1 MLLLFF
7 VQCLPRVSDV
17 VPRLC
22 NAFRGLVMLS
32 PRLCNAFRGLVMSPR
47 LCNAFR
53 GLVMSSPACAM
64 SSEGR
69 LAPRCCAG
77 HVTKLAVPFGPAR
90 QVTTA
95 CFYALGRHTHR
106 RGGRRPFFCERYMHR
121 GDDAPSSVEGI
132 RTGGGQRPFFCGRH
146 THRRGTMPFLLR
158 KAYAQARDNALS
170 SVEGIC
176 TDRKRICT
184 SYLVKQ

>member
-1 MLLLFF
+1 
-7 VQCLPRVSDV
+7 
-17 VPRLC
+17 
-22 NAFRGLVMLS
+22 
-32 PRLCNAFRGLVMSPR
+32 
-47 LCNAFR
+47 
-53 GLVMSSPACAM
+53 M

-106 RGGRRPFFCERYMHR
+106 RG
-121 GDDAPSSVEGI
+121 DNALSSAEDT
-132 RTGGGQRPFFCGRH
+132 RTGGGDDALSSAKGICTG
-146 THRRGTMPFLLR
+146 GG
-158 KAYAQARDNALS
+158 DDALS

-176 TDRKRICT
+176 TGGDVPSSVEGICT
-184 SYLVKQ
+184 GG

>member
-1 MLLLFF
+1 MQTTVVSSWLCKQRLHSIFWRSSVLLLFF
-7 VQCLPRVSDV
+7 VQCLPRVCDV

-32 PRLCNAFRGLVMSPR
+32 PV
-47 LCNAFR
+47 
-53 GLVMSSPACAM
+53 CAM
-64 SSEGR
+64 PSEGR

-106 RGGRRPFFCERYMHR
+106 RGDH
-121 GDDAPSSVEGI
+121 ALSSAEDT
-132 RTGGGQRPFFCGRH
+132 RTGGG
-146 THRRGTMPFLLR
+146 TTPFLLR
-158 KAYAQARDNALS
+158 KTHAQARDNALS

>member
-22 NAFRGLVMLS
+22 NAFRGLVM
-32 PRLCNAFRGLVMSPR
+32 
-47 LCNAFR
+47 
-53 GLVMSSPACAM
+53 SSPVCAM
-64 SSEGR
+64 PSEGR

-106 RGGRRPFFCERYMHR
+106 RG
-121 GDDAPSSVEGI
+121 DDALSSVEGI
-132 RTGGGQRPFFCGRH
+132 CTGGGTTPFFCGRH
-146 THRRGTMPFLLR
+146 THRRGTTPFLLR
-158 KAYAQARDNALS
+158 KTHAQAGDNALS
-170 SVEGIC
+170 SAEGIRTGEGQRPFFC
-176 TDRKRICT
+176 GRHMHRQEEDMHFLFGKTVDR
-184 SYLVKQ
+184 

>member
-1 MLLLFF
+1 MQTTVVSSWLCKQRLHSIFWRSSVLLLFF
-7 VQCLPRVSDV
+7 VQCLPRVCDV
-17 VPRLC
+17 VSRLC

-32 PRLCNAFRGLVMSPR
+32 P
-47 LCNAFR
+47 
-53 GLVMSSPACAM
+53 ACAM
-64 SSEGR
+64 PSEGR

-95 CFYALGRHTHR
+95 CFYAL
-106 RGGRRPFFCERYMHR
+106 
-121 GDDAPSSVEGI
+121 
-132 RTGGGQRPFFCGRH
+132 GRH

>member
-17 VPRLC
+17 I
-22 NAFRGLVMLS
+22 

-47 LCNAFR
+47 LCNVFR

-106 RGGRRPFFCERYMHR
+106 RGVTTPFLLRKVYAQGGRRPFFCGRHMHR
-121 GDDAPSSVEGI
+121 RGTTPFLLRKTHAQAGDNALSSAEGI
-132 RTGGGQRPFFCGRH
+132 RTGEGQRPFFCGRH
-146 THRRGTMPFLLR
+146 MHRQEEDMHFLFG
-158 KAYAQARDNALS
+158 KT
-170 SVEGIC
+170 V
-176 TDRKRICT
+176 DR
-184 SYLVKQ
+184 

>member
-1 MLLLFF
+1 MQTTVVSSWLCKQRLHSIFWRSSVLLLFF

-22 NAFRGLVMLS
+22 NAFRGLVMS
-32 PRLCNAFRGLVMSPR
+32 PRLCNV
-47 LCNAFR
+47 FR

-106 RGGRRPFFCERYMHR
+106 RG
-121 GDDAPSSVEGI
+121 DNALSSAEDT
-132 RTGGGQRPFFCGRH
+132 RTGGGQCPFFCGRH
-146 THRRGTMPFLLR
+146 THRRGTTPFLLW
-158 KAYAQARDNALS
+158 KAYAQTGRGYALL
-170 SVEGIC
+170 IW
-176 TDRKRICT
+176 
-184 SYLVKQ
+184 